1 MGRFESEDVKERSQ
15 EKGQERG
22 VLGTAGVGSRLP
34 GPPASIGCHHS
45 RQVIVLAGVPCMVT
59 L

>member
-22 VLGTAGVGSRLP
+22 VPGTAGVESRLP

-45 RQVIVLAGVPCMVT
+45 GQVIVLAGVPCMVT